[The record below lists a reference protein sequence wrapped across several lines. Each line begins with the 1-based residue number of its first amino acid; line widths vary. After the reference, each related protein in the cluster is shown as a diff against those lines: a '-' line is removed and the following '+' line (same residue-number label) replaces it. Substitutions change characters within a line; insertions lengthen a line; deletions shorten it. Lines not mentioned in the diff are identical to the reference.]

1 MKWTNKFFAILL
13 AAVLITSMGCGT
25 GGAGGRYRGTPGDQ
39 RITVNLP
46 SSPPE
51 LNSMLSSDA
60 VSGDI
65 LRQCMSGLFK
75 LDQNDAPHP
84 DLAERWEVDSDG
96 RVYTLHLRKD
106 VKWSDGSPVTAA
118 DFVFA
123 WTWVMDPA
131 NAAPL
136 AFLLYENIENGAAFY
151 EGKTDAGAL
160 GVQALDEHT
169 LQVTL
174 EQAIPYALTLFASFT
189 YLPMNQKA
197 FEGIGVD
204 GYGKSPDTLV
214 TNGPYRLTE
223 WTHDSDI
230 LLTKD
235 PAHYAAGEIFI
246 PELRFTMISDTNA
259 ALNAFQAGEI
269 DTTNIT
275 GEQMRAFEQAQS
287 GAAHTYYDN
296 GTWFLRFNTQSELLS
311 NGKIRQ
317 ALGMAIDAQQLCDN
331 VLKDGSV
338 PADGV
343 VPPRISGADGFYAQ
357 ARGTVYTPDI
367 GQAKEL
373 WAQGLSEL
381 GLDPATVTLRYLADD
396 TTYAKM
402 QAEYFQAQWKSNLG
416 LEVRVDTMPF
426 KARLAATKSGD
437 FDIVFGGWSPD
448 YNDPMTYL
456 GLFTSGSSNNSG
468 KYASTEYDALIA
480 QAMSERDEG
489 KRQKLLIQAETLLL
503 ADAAIAP
510 LYFSCVPYAV
520 SEKVTGMTRT
530 GFQEYDFCD
539 GAKIAS

>member
-1 MKWTNKFFAILL
+1 MRRTKRLLALLL
-13 AAVLITSMGCGT
+13 AATLVTSTGCMPAGT
-25 GGAGGRYRGTPGDQ
+25 GGGYPGTEGDR

-46 SSPPE
+46 GSPPE

-65 LRQCMSGLFK
+65 LRMCMSGLFK
-75 LDQNDAPHP
+75 LDGDDVPQP
-84 DLAERWEVDSDG
+84 DLAEKWEVDDSG
-96 RVYTLHLRKD
+96 RVYTLHLRGD
-106 VKWSDGSPVTAA
+106 AKWTDGTPVTAA

-123 WTWVMDPA
+123 WTWAMDPA
-131 NAAPL
+131 NASPL
-136 AFLLYENIENGAAFY
+136 AFLLYENIENGTAFY
-151 EGKTDAGAL
+151 EGKADAAAL

-174 EQAIPYALTLFASFT
+174 QQAVPYALTLFASFT

-197 FEGIGVD
+197 FEAIGAD
-204 GYGKSPDTLV
+204 NYGKSAETFV
-214 TNGPYRLTE
+214 TNGAYRLDQ
-223 WTHDSDI
+223 WTHDAEI
-230 LLTKD
+230 LLRKNT
-235 PAHYAAGEIFI
+235 AHYAAAEILI
-246 PELRFTMISDTNA
+246 PEVRFTMISDTNA
-259 ALNAFQAGEI
+259 AFNAFQAGEL
-269 DTTNIT
+269 DVTNIT
-275 GEQMRAFEQAQS
+275 GEQHGALEKAQS

-296 GTWFLRFNTQSELLS
+296 GTWFLRFNTQSKLLS
-311 NGKIRQ
+311 NAKLRQ
-317 ALGMAIDAQQLCDN
+317 ALGMAIDAQQLCSN

-343 VPPRISGADGFYAQ
+343 VPPRIAGADGLYAQ

-367 GQAKEL
+367 AQAKEL
-373 WAQGLSEL
+373 WAQGLAEL
-381 GLDPATVTLRYLADD
+381 GLAAGEVKLRYLADD

-402 QAEYFQAQWKSNLG
+402 QAEYFQAQWKTNLG
-416 LEVRVDTMPF
+416 LTVQVDTMPF
-426 KARLAATKSGD
+426 KARLAATKDGD

-456 GLFTSGSSNNSG
+456 GLFTSGSSNNAG
-468 KYASTEYDALIA
+468 KYASAEYDSLIA
-480 QAMSERDEG
+480 RAMTEPDEG
-489 KRQKLLIQAETLLL
+489 ARQKLLIQAETMLL

-520 SEKVTGMTRT
+520 SQKVTGMTRT